1 MKLKALVAAFATAF
15 VMVACDSSTSSDD
28 DTVVNSSDSQ
38 PASSS
43 VKESSGKKTVEAPS
57 GLTEEQASL
66 LNIFEEAVKKS
77 ISKTTDS
84 GNPGEVS
91 DGGASNEEDCKSGET
106 KTEYVLGEELGY
118 TCWMDGMWIPTSGVA
133 QLIEKVPPEVL
144 NSALEQT
151 GLTKEEFIELL
162 DVITKLD
169 VTKNELGVTCEGE
182 VESDAWKIHGTGTMS
197 GVDYTLD
204 GDVTF
209 EGSTMTSVERMGMN
223 MFTEA
228 ACKGFLASVDED
240 EEDEDDEDDA
250 EIYGA
255 VVESREYCNGTFFT
269 TVEKRVKQNVSS
281 AERAFL
287 YKEMVGE
294 CKDYRDGKISFE
306 ELMMGE

>member
-28 DTVVNSSDSQ
+28 ETVVNSSDSQ

-43 VKESSGKKTVEAPS
+43 VKESTGKKTVEAPS
-57 GLTEEQASL
+57 GLTDEQVSL
-66 LNIFEEAVKKS
+66 LNIFEEAVKKG
-77 ISKTTDS
+77 K
-84 GNPGEVS
+84 GE
-91 DGGASNEEDCKSGET
+91 DPDEGTSNEEDCKSGET

-118 TCWMDGMWIPTSGVA
+118 TCWMDGMWVPTSGVS
-133 QLIEKVPPEVL
+133 QLIEKLPPEIL
-144 NSALEQT
+144 NPALEQA
-151 GLTKEEFIELL
+151 GMTKEEFIELI
-162 DVITKLD
+162 DVLSNLD

-228 ACKGFLASVDED
+228 ACKGFLASIDED

-269 TVEKRVKQNVSS
+269 TVEKRVKQNVSA
-281 AERAFL
+281 AERASL

>member
-28 DTVVNSSDSQ
+28 ETVVNSSDSQ

-133 QLIEKVPPEVL
+133 QLIEKLPPEIL
-144 NSALEQT
+144 DPALEQT
-151 GLTKEEFIELL
+151 GLTKEEFIELI

-197 GVDYTLD
+197 GV
-204 GDVTF
+204 
-209 EGSTMTSVERMGMN
+209 E
-223 MFTEA
+223 
-228 ACKGFLASVDED
+228 
-240 EEDEDDEDDA
+240 
-250 EIYGA
+250 
-255 VVESREYCNGTFFT
+255 
-269 TVEKRVKQNVSS
+269 
-281 AERAFL
+281 
-287 YKEMVGE
+287 
-294 CKDYRDGKISFE
+294 
-306 ELMMGE
+306 

>member
-133 QLIEKVPPEVL
+133 QLIEKLPPEIL
-144 NSALEQT
+144 DPALEQT

-228 ACKGFLASVDED
+228 ACNGFFASIDED
-240 EEDEDDEDDA
+240 EEDEDDEEDE
-250 EIYGA
+250 EIYGT
-255 VVESREYCNGTFFT
+255 VVESRVYCSGAVFT
-269 TVEKRVKQNVSS
+269 TEEKRVKENVTA
-281 AERAFL
+281 AERESL

-306 ELMMGE
+306 DLMMKE

>member
-28 DTVVNSSDSQ
+28 ETVVNSSDSQ

-43 VKESSGKKTVEAPS
+43 VKESTGKKTVEAPS
-57 GLTEEQASL
+57 GLTDEQVSL
-66 LNIFEEAVKKS
+66 LNIFEEVVKNGK
-77 ISKTTDS
+77 
-84 GNPGEVS
+84 GETS

-133 QLIEKVPPEVL
+133 QLIEKLPPEVL

-228 ACKGFLASVDED
+228 ACKGFLASVNED

-255 VVESREYCNGTFFT
+255 VVESRVYCNGTFFT

-281 AERAFL
+281 AERASL

>member
-1 MKLKALVAAFATAF
+1 MKLKALAAAFAAAF

-28 DTVVNSSDSQ
+28 ETVVNSSDSQ

-43 VKESSGKKTVEAPS
+43 VKESTGKKTVEAPS

-133 QLIEKVPPEVL
+133 QLIEKLPPEIL
-144 NSALEQT
+144 DPALEQA
-151 GLTKEEFIELL
+151 GMTKEEFIELI
-162 DVITKLD
+162 DVLSKLD
-169 VTKNELGVTCEGE
+169 VTKNELNVLCEGE
-182 VESDAWKIHGTGTMS
+182 VNDNAWKVYGTGAMG
-197 GVDYTLD
+197 GVDYILD
-204 GDVTF
+204 GNVTF
-209 EGSTMTSVERMGMN
+209 EGSTMTSVEKMGMN

-228 ACKGFLASVDED
+228 ACNGFFASIDED
-240 EEDEDDEDDA
+240 EEDEDDEEDE
-250 EIYGA
+250 EIYGT
-255 VVESREYCNGTFFT
+255 VVESRVYCNGTIFT
-269 TVEKRVKQNVSS
+269 TEEKRVKENVTA
-281 AERAFL
+281 AERESL

-306 ELMMGE
+306 DLMMKE

>member
-1 MKLKALVAAFATAF
+1 MKLKAFVAAFATAF

-28 DTVVNSSDSQ
+28 ETVVNSSDSQ

-133 QLIEKVPPEVL
+133 QLIEKLPPEIL
-144 NSALEQT
+144 DPALEQA
-151 GLTKEEFIELL
+151 GMTKEEFIELI
-162 DVITKLD
+162 DVLSKLD
-169 VTKNELGVTCEGE
+169 VTKNELNVLCEGE
-182 VESDAWKIHGTGTMS
+182 VNDNAWKVYGTGTMG
-197 GVDYTLD
+197 GVDYILD
-204 GDVTF
+204 GNVTF
-209 EGSTMTSVERMGMN
+209 EGSTMTSVEKMGMN

-228 ACKGFLASVDED
+228 ACNRFFASIDED
-240 EEDEDDEDDA
+240 EEDEDDEEDE
-250 EIYGA
+250 EIYGT
-255 VVESREYCNGTFFT
+255 VVESRVYCNGTIFT
-269 TVEKRVKQNVSS
+269 TEEKRIKENVSD
-281 AERAFL
+281 AERASA
-287 YKEMVGE
+287 YKETVGE

>member
-1 MKLKALVAAFATAF
+1 
-15 VMVACDSSTSSDD
+15 
-28 DTVVNSSDSQ
+28 
-38 PASSS
+38 
-43 VKESSGKKTVEAPS
+43 
-57 GLTEEQASL
+57 
-66 LNIFEEAVKKS
+66 
-77 ISKTTDS
+77 
-84 GNPGEVS
+84 
-91 DGGASNEEDCKSGET
+91 
-106 KTEYVLGEELGY
+106 
-118 TCWMDGMWIPTSGVA
+118 MWIPTSGVA
-133 QLIEKVPPEVL
+133 QLIEKLPPEIL
-144 NSALEQT
+144 DPALEQV
-151 GLTKEEFIELL
+151 GMTKEEFIELI

-228 ACKGFLASVDED
+228 ACKGFLASIDED

-281 AERAFL
+281 AERASL